1 MYLLIDIGNSRI
13 KWGVYDDE
21 NTAVFGACGHED
33 AINQVHTWHDLS
45 IQSAWVASV
54 GSASITAQIHQALSE
69 LGIPI
74 HTVTAQKAQFGVVN
88 AYADPSALGVDRWLG
103 LLAAHHYIKGEVLV
117 ISVGTA
123 CTLDVLGADG
133 AHQGGWIL
141 PGLSLMRKS
150 LNEHTELLPNVSG
163 QTVMGLSLGSS
174 TQEAIA
180 KGTLS
185 ALVSSIHALYSM
197 RSLIRPVRCVLSGG
211 NAEVVFDSLPEEVRA
226 HCQVEPDWVI
236 KGLAVVAELKLN

>member
-21 NTAVFGACGHED
+21 NTAVFGACSYED
-33 AINQVHTWHDLS
+33 AINQVHTWDDLS

-54 GSASITAQIHQALSE
+54 GCAKVTAQIKTE
-69 LGIPI
+69 LEQLGVAV
-74 HTVTAQKAQFGVVN
+74 HTVTSQKEQLGVVS
-88 AYADPSALGVDRWLG
+88 AYKEPSMLGVDRWVG
-103 LLAAHHYIKGEVLV
+103 LLAGHHYIQGEVLV
-117 ISVGTA
+117 VSAGTA
-123 CTLDVLGADG
+123 CTLDVLNADG
-133 AHQGGWIL
+133 KHQGGWIL

-163 QTVMGLSLGSS
+163 KTSMGLSLGAS

-185 ALVSSIHALYSM
+185 ALVSSIHALYLM
-197 RSLIRPVRCVLSGG
+197 RSQVQPVRCVLSGG
-211 NAEVVFDSLPEEVRA
+211 NAEVIFDSLPEDVRA
-226 HCQVEPDWVI
+226 HCQVEPDWVL
-236 KGLAVVAELKLN
+236 KGLAVVAGLKLS